1 MQTLNRVVAS
11 PAGAILFLC
20 LAAFLEAFGDSLFQ
34 SAFYR
39 QSGVGRWMA
48 IGCGGLVLA
57 AYGASVNLPRWDFGR
72 LLGVYVAAFF
82 VVAQILNRVRFGQ
95 SPTPS
100 IWAGGALVVAGGLV
114 MALGQR

>member
-1 MQTLNRVVAS
+1 MQILNRLVAS

-20 LAAFLEAFGDSLFQ
+20 IAAFLEALGDSLFQ
-34 SAFYR
+34 TAFYR
-39 QSGVGRWMA
+39 QSGMGRWIT
-48 IGCGGLVLA
+48 IGLGGMVLA

-95 SPTPS
+95 APTPA
-100 IWAGGALVVAGGLV
+100 IWAGGALVVSGGLV
-114 MALGQR
+114 MALVR

>member
-1 MQTLNRVVAS
+1 MFQT
-11 PAGAILFLC
+11 
-20 LAAFLEAFGDSLFQ
+20 
-34 SAFYR
+34 AFYR
-39 QSGVGRWMA
+39 QTGVGRWMA
-48 IGCGGLVLA
+48 IGAGSVILA

-100 IWAGGALVVAGGLV
+100 IWAGGALVVLGGLV
-114 MALGQR
+114 MAFGQR